1 MNIKST
7 KAALGLL
14 LILGLMQ
21 FPQSD
26 AAGNSLTQLDI
37 RKTQADSSVEVT
49 LYTTNPYGENVAVT
63 KKSDNKYVILM
74 PNLSDGVSR
83 KPDLSNLGDMIS
95 DVDVKA
101 VNDGGHGYTKVT
113 LTTSKPLNIK
123 TKLEKSMPVTAEQ
136 KAYRELIE
144 KSRMQT
150 FTPTYVHDTPQ
161 AKTQQTK
168 SAVKNDK
175 PADKTKTAEVK
186 KQSENLQK
194 QAEKQLADKKQK
206 DEKLAAA
213 QKEISVTNKQKIVED
228 EVKKNV
234 GEKPQT
240 SSTPISTPVEV
251 SAVPAPIETV
261 QAEPAPISDLDNSKK
276 HGNPFNFLMLLVPI
290 AGLFFLI
297 KLIRNSVTASQELR
311 KSFINNLADKPSEPA
326 NYENIIQDDNIGWQ
340 KKYQQYVSVA
350 SVNDENSFAQKA
362 IVAADTNNFSYVS
375 AAADNISDT
384 ISRIKRP
391 SRKLESVNNTH
402 TENIVQMKPQTSA
415 MPVEI
420 VEPIEIVEPP
430 AVNTAPRSRKEKIA
444 KNTNTKEIKKTK
456 KVSVKK
462 VVDAEVNKAV
472 QALEQRIN
480 KLEAEKEMQEKQ
492 MLEAKAAQNDFE
504 KHALKKKQ
512 EMKIMENKQP
522 HEEEYLVS
530 LEQLLMNSPDAE
542 KTNLNEDMVLKE
554 LEQNFKDITVHREED
569 AIAAN
574 MINSISSIS
583 KIKKLKAFEENIAL
597 EETSRTKPAPKRRS
611 DVVSSVSEESRHVN
625 LGYSK
630 LHSTSRILDGGNLS
644 VGDLM
649 AKSGKLLNKPMNDSQ
664 VKPKLEKPAAHV
676 SSNDYSMATLDE
688 FFALEEPASKATA
701 PEFLSNRVAASLAQ
715 IKPSMKIQKPVPASS
730 NMSNPIASAN
740 SDKKESALNGL
751 IVKSGYNIDKN
762 KGFYIVNLDGET
774 ALVGRIKEEI
784 FVLKKFASN
793 IEKPLQVRK
802 DNPNVYMVK
811 ADGFRSLVEVGEDK
825 MGVLIEL

>member
-21 FPQSD
+21 FPQSN

-37 RKTQADSSVEVT
+37 RKIQADSSVEVT
-49 LYTTNPYGENVAVT
+49 LYTTDPYGENVAVT

-83 KPDLSNLGDMIS
+83 KPDLSSLGNMIS

-123 TKLEKSMPVTAEQ
+123 TRLEKSMPVTAEQ
-136 KAYRELIE
+136 KAYRELIA

-150 FTPTYVHDTPQ
+150 SSPTYVQDASQ
-161 AKTQQTK
+161 AKTPETK
-168 SAVKNDK
+168 TFVKNDK
-175 PADKTKTAEVK
+175 TSDKTKTAEVK
-186 KQSENLQK
+186 KQPENVQK

-206 DEKLAAA
+206 DEKLAVA
-213 QKEISVTNKQKIVED
+213 QKEISVTNKQKNVEKD
-228 EVKKNV
+228 VKKTV
-234 GEKPQT
+234 GEKPQAD
-240 SSTPISTPVEV
+240 STPISTPVEA
-251 SAVPAPIETV
+251 SAVPAPIENV
-261 QAEPAPISDLDNSKK
+261 QADADPVLAAESGKK
-276 HGNPFNFLMLLVPI
+276 HGSPFNILMILVPI
-290 AGLFFLI
+290 AGLFFLV
-297 KLIRNSVTASQELR
+297 KFIRNSVAASQSLR
-311 KSFINNLADKPSEPA
+311 KSFINNLADKPSEPE
-326 NYENIIQDDNIGWQ
+326 NYETIIQDDNIGWQ
-340 KKYQQYVSVA
+340 KKYQQYVSET
-350 SVNDENSFAQKA
+350 SVNNENSFEQKA

-375 AAADNISDT
+375 AAADNINDVV
-384 ISRIKRP
+384 SRMQRP
-391 SRKLESVNNTH
+391 AKKLETVNQERY
-402 TENIVQMKPQTSA
+402 ENIVQMKRQTSA

-420 VEPIEIVEPP
+420 IEPIEIIEPP

-444 KNTNTKEIKKTK
+444 KDKNLRETKKTK

-480 KLEAEKEMQEKQ
+480 KLEAEKELQEKQ

-574 MINSISSIS
+574 MINSVSSMS
-583 KIKKLKAFEENIAL
+583 KTKKLKAFEENIAL

-611 DVVSSVSEESRHVN
+611 DVISSVSAESRHVN

-649 AKSGKLLNKPMNDSQ
+649 ARSGKILNKPISESQ
-664 VKPKLEKPAAHV
+664 VKPKLEKTAV
-676 SSNDYSMATLDE
+676 QSSSNEYSMATLDE
-688 FFALEEPASKATA
+688 FFALEDAASKATA

-715 IKPSMKIQKPVPASS
+715 VKPSMKIQKPVPAAN

-762 KGFYIVNLDGET
+762 RGFYIVNLDGET

-784 FVLKKFASN
+784 FVLKKFTSN